1 MGKKKYFVVWLLTIV
16 MLIAM
21 TGCASA
27 GAEDTP
33 GQSAETAAV
42 ETKSAAPAGKSRITV
57 YVCPPADWDEANIWA
72 WKDGGEDATD
82 AWLGMDYTVGDSYF
96 SEVLPGWID
105 RVTIRN
111 FENGATIKGVAL
123 EPGKDVWIVIDGQET
138 TVCYEDPQIVV
149 DRTANKDPFY
159 LAAQKEDFE
168 AMKAMLPDIEDRS
181 ILTDWDYNDFN
192 YAYATEAIL
201 NGDYD
206 TAIEFFGYCAYED
219 NRLYGVIIQQLLDGD
234 VKGAVDTITGMEYA
248 TLDIELDMSWA
259 EIIYRI
265 SGTKVD
271 PSDLN
276 FILLDKYLVQ
286 CRRSVPSSF
295 DKNSL
300 AFGDSTW
307 VSEGYVGEIGDPEY
321 YPPVNN
327 LKTLYGKCGA
337 EANGKALILRSQ
349 KGFPNGK
356 VYYAVDLMMMDR
368 LCYDLYPASLSEV
381 EYVILVEYAYDTA
394 GKYKQT
400 LSMGD
405 NSVEDYFTFLNM
417 KGRVQLIDPAT
428 GTAIYQSQWIK
439 ESGEPEA
446 HFSDRNYQCSPM
458 PETGGEIIHAVEMV
472 RERNKAGS

>member
-21 TGCASA
+21 TGCAST

-82 AWLGMDYTVGDSYF
+82 AWLGMDYTIGDSYF

-111 FENGATIKGVAL
+111 FENGAAIKNVVL

-138 TVCYEDPQIVV
+138 TIYYEDPHIVV
-149 DRTANKDPFY
+149 DRTANMDPFY
-159 LAAQKEDFE
+159 LAAQQEDFE

-192 YAYATEAIL
+192 SAYATEAVL
-201 NGDYD
+201 NGDYE
-206 TAIEFFGYCAYED
+206 TAVEFFGYCASEYD
-219 NRLYGVIIQQLLDGD
+219 RAYAVVIQQLLDGD
-234 VKGAVDTITGMEYA
+234 VEGAIDTVAGMEYA
-248 TLDIELDMSWA
+248 SLDRDLDMTWA

-276 FILLDKYLVQ
+276 FILLNNYLVQ
-286 CRRSVPSSF
+286 CGRRVPSSF

-300 AFGDSTW
+300 AFGDATW
-307 VSEGYVGEIGDPEY
+307 ISQGYVGKIEDSEY

-327 LKTLYGKCGA
+327 LNSLYGKCGA

-349 KGFPNGK
+349 KGFPDGK

-381 EYVILVEYAYDTA
+381 EYIILAEYSYDTA

-400 LSMGD
+400 MTMGE
-405 NSVEDYFTFLNM
+405 NAVEDYFTFLNM
-417 KGRVQLIDPAT
+417 KGRVQLIDPET
-428 GTAIYQSQWIK
+428 GTAIDQFPWIQ

-446 HFSDRNYQCSPM
+446 HFSDLNYQCSKM
-458 PETGGEIIHAVEMV
+458 PETGEYIIGAMEKV
-472 RERNKAGS
+472 RQLNKE